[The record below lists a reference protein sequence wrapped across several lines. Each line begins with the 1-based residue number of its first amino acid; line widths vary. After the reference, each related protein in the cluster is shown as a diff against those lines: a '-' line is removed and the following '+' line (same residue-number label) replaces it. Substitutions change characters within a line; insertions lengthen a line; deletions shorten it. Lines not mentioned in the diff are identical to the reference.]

1 MHPLS
6 SLPRIFISYARSDGE
21 DFARQLRHRLT
32 KEYKFAVWQD
42 RTEMQVGEAWWQQI
56 IDALS
61 NEHIEYMVLVM
72 TPDAMRSEMVRKEW
86 RRARQEGVCVLPVI
100 AAPDLDFKNLP
111 PWMSAVQFTDPG
123 IDEEWTHFIRTLESP
138 CQEKRVPFMVEDL
151 PEDFVARPREFDK
164 LVNSLLD
171 EKQEEAISVLDDAL
185 AEPHFQQAEQ
195 T

>member
-6 SLPRIFISYARSDGE
+6 SPPRIFISYARNDGE

-32 KEYKFAVWQD
+32 GEYRFAVWQD

-56 IDALS
+56 VDALS

-72 TPDAMRSEMVRKEW
+72 TPDAMHSEMVRKEW

-111 PWMSAVQFTDPG
+111 PWMSAVQFTNPG
-123 IDEEWTHFIRTLESP
+123 IDEE
-138 CQEKRVPFMVEDL
+138 
-151 PEDFVARPREFDK
+151 
-164 LVNSLLD
+164 
-171 EKQEEAISVLDDAL
+171 
-185 AEPHFQQAEQ
+185 
-195 T
+195 